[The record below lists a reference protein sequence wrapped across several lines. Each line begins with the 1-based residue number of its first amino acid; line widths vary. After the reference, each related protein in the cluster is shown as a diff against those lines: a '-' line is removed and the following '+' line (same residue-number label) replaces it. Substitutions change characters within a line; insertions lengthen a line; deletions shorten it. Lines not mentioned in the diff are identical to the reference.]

1 MKTCSVC
8 DREITASMVRHGGA
22 LSRGSELLHREC
34 HRAFE
39 QNRPGSRPPAARKAF
54 PGSPDLGPVSPVS
67 IEVEYASFGRR
78 LGAHLIDS
86 FLLVFVTAIVT
97 VPLGVGA
104 ALRGTDPSQMSVA
117 STLASVVSLLI
128 PIFYCVGYWT
138 KKGATPGKTALGIR
152 VVNADD
158 RAPSGAQSAVRYFA
172 YILSSLPFCLG
183 YAWMIWDR
191 EKRCWHDI
199 IAGTRVIRA

>member
-1 MKTCSVC
+1 MKTCTVC
-8 DREITASMVRHGGA
+8 DREITPAMLRHGGA
-22 LSRGSELLHREC
+22 LSTGGQLLHREC

-39 QNRPGSRPPAARKAF
+39 QNRPGARKPAAQHVF
-54 PGSPDLGPVSPVS
+54 SEESTLGPVSPVS
-67 IEVEYASFGRR
+67 IQVEYASFGRR

-86 FLLVFVTAIVT
+86 FLLFVVTAIVT
-97 VPLGVGA
+97 VPLGVTA
-104 ALRGTDPSQMSVA
+104 ALRGADPSQLSLP
-117 STLASVVSLLI
+117 STLASIASLLL
-128 PIFYCVGYWT
+128 PILYCVGYWT

-158 RAPSGAQSAVRYFA
+158 NAPSGAQATVRYFA